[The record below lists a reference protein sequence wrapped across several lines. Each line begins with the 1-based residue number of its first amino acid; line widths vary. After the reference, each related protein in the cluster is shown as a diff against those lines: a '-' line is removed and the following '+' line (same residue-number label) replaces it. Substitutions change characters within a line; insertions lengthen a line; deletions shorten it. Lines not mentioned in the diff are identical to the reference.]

1 MKALIKSSL
10 IVAIIALI
18 TVTMVG
24 CNEKQSTKSAAQSSG
39 SVSSNT
45 EQKKTDN
52 VVAVNPIEEKQIPK
66 VTTTTQPAKKVE
78 IELYFGNNQGDKIVK
93 EMRSVNETS
102 NLPKAAMEQLIAG
115 PESKDLIDTI
125 PEGTKILNV
134 DIIKGVA
141 YANFSSELS
150 TKHWGGSA
158 MEALTIQSIVDTLS
172 QFNGVKQVK
181 ILLDGSPADT
191 IAGHIDVSQP
201 FTKKSADTIL
211 Q

>member
-1 MKALIKSSL
+1 VKALIKSSL
-10 IVAIIALI
+10 ILVIIALI
-18 TVTMVG
+18 TLTMVG
-24 CNEKQSTKSAAQSSG
+24 CNEKQSSKSAAQSSA
-39 SVSSNT
+39 SISSDT
-45 EQKKTDN
+45 EQKKADN

-78 IELYFGNNQGDKIVK
+78 IELYFGNNQGDKIIK
-93 EMRSVNETS
+93 EMRSVKANS

-141 YANFSSELS
+141 YANFSNELS

-172 QFNGVKQVK
+172 QFNGVAQVK
-181 ILLDGSPADT
+181 IMLDGSPADT
-191 IAGHIDVSQP
+191 IAGHIDISQP
-201 FTKKSADTIL
+201 FTKRSADTIL